1 MIVHSRLLIGVLALT
16 LATSGAAAYRQ
27 ESGVTDIPSRLTD
40 QEFWRLVEDSSEPD
54 GSFPS
59 DNLLSNELLFA
70 QLLPELVERTQA
82 AGVYL
87 GVGPEQNFTYIA
99 AVKPRIAFIT
109 DIRRGNLRLQL
120 MYKAL
125 FELSTD
131 RADFVARLF
140 TKKRPAGLMSTSSAR
155 ELMDAFWSTPT
166 ADDAAFDA
174 NLKAV
179 SDLLIKTHSLPL
191 SASDLDGI
199 AHVYRAFY
207 WYGPGMNP
215 ASDLSLRI
223 DGQGSAAP
231 TYRDVIIEADA
242 NGHGLSYLSSEDQF
256 AFVRDL
262 QRRNLIVPIV
272 GDFSGS
278 RALRAIGRY
287 LKDHRATVSVF
298 YLSNVESSLR
308 RAGSWPAFCANVASM
323 PLNEG
328 SIFIRVVSTS
338 MTMYPRGVLR
348 PIGQS
353 KASILPIAA
362 TVKNCSGGL
371 AHLIGPVN

>member
-1 MIVHSRLLIGVLALT
+1 MNLHSRLLIGVLTLT
-16 LATSGAAAYRQ
+16 FATGGAAAYRQ
-27 ESGVTDIPSRLTD
+27 EPGVTDIPSRLTD
-40 QEFWRLVEDSSEPD
+40 LEFWRLVEDLSEPD
-54 GSFPS
+54 GGFPG

-70 QLLPELVERTQA
+70 QLVPELVERTQA
-82 AGVYL
+82 GGVYL

-125 FELSTD
+125 FELSMD

-140 TKKRPAGLMSTSSAR
+140 TKKRPAGLISTASAR
-155 ELMDAFWSTPT
+155 ELMDAFSSTPT

-191 SASDLDGI
+191 SAGDLDGI
-199 AHVYRAFY
+199 ARVYRAFY
-207 WYGPGMNP
+207 WYGPAMNP
-215 ASDLSLRI
+215 ASELSLRI
-223 DGQGSAAP
+223 DGQGAAAP

-242 NGHGLSYLSSEDQF
+242 NGHSLSYLGSEEQF
-256 AFVRDL
+256 AFVKDL

-278 RALRAIGRY
+278 RALRAIGGY
-287 LKDHRATVSVF
+287 LKDHGATVSVF
-298 YLSNVESSLR
+298 YLSNVESFLR
-308 RAGSWPAFCANVASM
+308 RAGSWPVFCANVASM

-328 SIFIRVVSTS
+328 SIFVRVVATS
-338 MTMYPRGVLR
+338 MTMYPRGILG
-348 PIGQS
+348 PIAQS
-353 KASILPIAA
+353 RASIVPIAA
-362 TVKNCSGGL
+362 AVKNCGGGW
-371 AHLIGPVN
+371 ANLIGLNI